1 MEQNKNFRQI
11 EIPVIKSLYELYKHT
26 HKAVSAFPKHE
37 KYSIGEK
44 LETAIL
50 ESIELITTGNSQ
62 PKNFKEPFL
71 LKAGAKTEILK
82 LLFRLAFDCGFINQ
96 KQYLKAEENLQEIGR
111 MLGGW
116 IKYVR
121 SN

>member
-1 MEQNKNFRQI
+1 MEQNKNFKQI
-11 EIPVIKSLYELYKHT
+11 EIPVIKSLYELYRHT
-26 HKAVSAFPKHE
+26 HGAILVFPKHE
-37 KYSIGEK
+37 KYSLGEK

-50 ESIELITTGNSQ
+50 ESIELVITGNSQ

-82 LLFRLAFDCGFINQ
+82 LLFRLAFDCGFISQ
-96 KQYLKAEENLQEIGR
+96 KQYLKLEEDLQEIGR